1 MRNIIISVPF
11 KLLFPKKK
19 PQTNFRYGLIEPKN
33 MNIKKAK
40 VYLGQMNEI
49 RQHVYARSRQPLQR
63 QKPYENWEQN
73 ENYFWDLGPC
83 MPLFKITQLNILI
96 ASE

>member
-1 MRNIIISVPF
+1 
-11 KLLFPKKK
+11 
-19 PQTNFRYGLIEPKN
+19 
-33 MNIKKAK
+33 
-40 VYLGQMNEI
+40 MNEI

-83 MPLFKITQLNILI
+83 MPLFKIT
-96 ASE
+96 